1 VADAPTIL
9 VVEDEENFIEA
20 LTIGLKKEGFRVQVA
35 RDGAEAL
42 LVFDAVR
49 PDLVLLDLMLPKV
62 SGVDVCRELRSRS
75 KVPIIMVTA
84 KGSEVDTVVG
94 LEVGADDYVTKPYR
108 LRELVARMRA
118 VLRRAAERAPDRV
131 PGSGDD
137 VLASGD
143 LVLDADRHEVSLR
156 GMPLDLPLKEFE
168 VLQLLLERAGRVV
181 TRDQLID
188 EVWGHDYVG
197 DTKTLDVHIKR
208 LRSRIEADPSSPE
221 RILTVRGVGYK
232 IVVPERVDPQVA
244 STS

>member
-1 VADAPTIL
+1 MADAPTVL

-49 PDLVLLDLMLPKV
+49 PDIVLLDLMLPKV
-62 SGVDVCRELRSRS
+62 SGVDVCREMRSRS

-118 VLRRAAERAPDRV
+118 VLRRAAERAPDRS
-131 PGSGDD
+131 PGTGDE

-143 LVLDADRHEVSLR
+143 LFLDPERHEVVAPRRDLGPAPQGVR
-156 GMPLDLPLKEFE
+156 GPAAPA
-168 VLQLLLERAGRVV
+168 RAGGPGGHPRRSSS
-181 TRDQLID
+181 TRSGAMTT
-188 EVWGHDYVG
+188 WATPRPSTSTSSGSAAG
-197 DTKTLDVHIKR
+197 
-208 LRSRIEADPSSPE
+208 SRPTRRCPNASSPCGAWGTRSWSRTE
-221 RILTVRGVGYK
+221 PI
-232 IVVPERVDPQVA
+232 PE
-244 STS
+244 

>member
-1 VADAPTIL
+1 MADAPTVL

-49 PDLVLLDLMLPKV
+49 PDIVLLDLMLPKV
-62 SGVDVCRELRSRS
+62 SGVDVCREMRSRS

-118 VLRRAAERAPDRV
+118 VLRRAAERAPDRS
-131 PGSGDD
+131 PGTGDE

-143 LVLDADRHEVSLR
+143 LVLDPERHEVSLR
-156 GMPLDLPLKEFE
+156 GETLDLPLKEFE

-181 TRDQLID
+181 TRDAA
-188 EVWGHDYVG
+188 H
-197 DTKTLDVHIKR
+197 R
-208 LRSRIEADPSSPE
+208 
-221 RILTVRGVGYK
+221 RGLG
-232 IVVPERVDPQVA
+232 P
-244 STS
+244 

>member
-20 LTIGLKKEGFRVQVA
+20 LTLGLKKEGFRVQVA

-118 VLRRAAERAPDRV
+118 VLRRTAARLPDRV
-131 PGSGDD
+131 PGTGDE

-143 LVLDADRHEVSLR
+143 LVLDPDRHVVTLR
-156 GMPLDLPLKEFE
+156 GAALDLPLKEYE

-208 LRSRIEADPSSPE
+208 LRSRVEVDPSTPE

-232 IVVPERVDPQVA
+232 IVVPERADTPVA
-244 STS
+244 SPS